1 MGTLCLALKFS
12 TSQVSQV
19 RITAILVAP
28 GIGSEIRIGV
38 LYWFRAS
45 GRRSPVIYRMEDQPP
60 QNTHLSPFATGNPSS
75 ACVPSTEVQ
84 STHQQHQSQE
94 SFSMIRSKLWTDFQT
109 TATALSKM
117 YRDGHHQGLESSQ
130 QQRDFWA
137 SFQFSAAAL
146 TQLYKTAIESVEVMQ
161 HQQNQRVAAAAAAAT
176 SPPPPTPPPPPSSPP
191 SPPQCSNC
199 NQKLNWCQSCN
210 PNAPF
215 GRMTTFASLAT
226 SAPMPPPPTDCFV
239 GKKSPPGSPM
249 AATAAMEQQTT
260 NRLKRTREAMAAA
273 EGLFGFGEPH
283 LFIKR
288 FRKNHDPDDLG

>member
-1 MGTLCLALKFS
+1 
-12 TSQVSQV
+12 
-19 RITAILVAP
+19 
-28 GIGSEIRIGV
+28 
-38 LYWFRAS
+38 
-45 GRRSPVIYRMEDQPP
+45 
-60 QNTHLSPFATGNPSS
+60 
-75 ACVPSTEVQ
+75 
-84 STHQQHQSQE
+84 
-94 SFSMIRSKLWTDFQT
+94 MIRSKLWTDFQT

-176 SPPPPTPPPPPSSPP
+176 SQPPPTPPPPPSSPP
-191 SPPQCSNC
+191 SPPQCTNC

-210 PNAPF
+210 PNSPF
-215 GRMTTFASLAT
+215 GRMTAVASLAT
-226 SAPMPPPPTDCFV
+226 SAPMPPPPPTDCFM

-249 AATAAMEQQTT
+249 AAAPSMEQQTT

-273 EGLFGFGEPH
+273 EGLFGFGDPH